1 MIIRADTND
10 ENKVP
15 DVGDTFVVAKVEK
28 VAAFWIIELKKRMK
42 SPWYKLFPSSLD
54 RKWEYDV

>member
-15 DVGDTFVVAKVEK
+15 EVGDIFKVKKVEK
-28 VAAFWIIELKKRMK
+28 VAAFYIIEIEKN
-42 SPWYKLFPSSLD
+42 
-54 RKWEYDV
+54 

>member
-15 DVGDTFVVAKVEK
+15 EVGDIFKVKKVEK
-28 VAAFWIIELKKRMK
+28 VAAFYIIELEKN
-42 SPWYKLFPSSLD
+42 
-54 RKWEYDV
+54 